1 MGGSRSSARG
11 RLPGDHPLSPSN
23 RFRELA
29 ERQLALFR
37 EDEAEL
43 LAEVEEALEAYDGA
57 SRDEAEERY
66 GEFVDLVD
74 TGREALVD
82 MRDAFA
88 DSLDISG
95 SAQEISERILAVH
108 WKPIDDA
115 LVLAVRYVGVRP

>member
-1 MGGSRSSARG
+1 VGSSGGGARG
-11 RLPGDHPLSPSN
+11 RVPGDHPLSSSG

-29 ERQLALFR
+29 ERPLALFR

-57 SRDEAEERY
+57 GRDEAEERY

-88 DSLDISG
+88 ESLDEE
-95 SAQEISERILAVH
+95 AAEEYRIVF
-108 WKPIDDA
+108 DD
-115 LVLAVRYVGVRP
+115 LVRTRLPRFGLELD

>member
-1 MGGSRSSARG
+1 VGSSGGGARG
-11 RLPGDHPLSPSN
+11 RVQGDHPLSSSG

-57 SRDEAEERY
+57 GRDEAEERY

-88 DSLDISG
+88 ESLDEE
-95 SAQEISERILAVH
+95 AAEEYRLVF
-108 WKPIDDA
+108 DD
-115 LVLAVRYVGVRP
+115 LVRRRLPRFGLDG

>member
-57 SRDEAEERY
+57 GRDEAEERY

-88 DSLDISG
+88 ESLDEE
-95 SAQEISERILAVH
+95 AAEEYRLVF
-108 WKPIDDA
+108 DD
-115 LVLAVRYVGVRP
+115 LVRKRLPRFGLELD

>member
-1 MGGSRSSARG
+1 VGGSGRSARG
-11 RLPGDHPLSPSN
+11 RLRGDHPLSASG

-88 DSLDISG
+88 ESLDEE
-95 SAQEISERILAVH
+95 AAEEYRLVF
-108 WKPIDDA
+108 DD
-115 LVLAVRYVGVRP
+115 LVRKRLPRFGLELD

>member
-1 MGGSRSSARG
+1 M
-11 RLPGDHPLSPSN
+11 SPSG
-23 RFRELA
+23 RFQELA

-43 LAEVEEALEAYDGA
+43 LTEVEDALEAYDSA

-88 DSLDISG
+88 ASLDEE
-95 SAQEISERILAVH
+95 AAEEYRLVF
-108 WKPIDDA
+108 DD
-115 LVLAVRYVGVRP
+115 LVRKRLPRFGLELD

>member
-1 MGGSRSSARG
+1 VGGSGRSARG
-11 RLPGDHPLSPSN
+11 RLRGDHPLSASG

-43 LAEVEEALEAYDGA
+43 LDEVEEALKAYDGA

-88 DSLDISG
+88 ASLDEE
-95 SAQEISERILAVH
+95 AAEEYRLVF
-108 WKPIDDA
+108 DD
-115 LVLAVRYVGVRP
+115 LVRKRLPRFGLELD